1 MSKKRKSDD
10 PIGDYVEWTEHRY
23 DPGYYT
29 GGRLSPGMRAFQKL
43 LSSREKRV
51 LLIAMIVVAI
61 LAIASLVRQWFF

>member
-29 GGRLSPGMRAFQKL
+29 GGRLSPAVRAWQRL

-51 LLIAMIVVAI
+51 LLIVIIVVAI